1 MKAWYGPLMRLPWF
15 VLAFILA
22 TSTACAAKG
31 PPPPSSPS
39 PLHGDAAP
47 TFERDTLDGRRVDT
61 GALAGKVWVVK
72 FFAEYCEP
80 CKRTL
85 PEAQRLSQRYDD
97 VVFIGVSEDERSDVA
112 AGLAK
117 TYGLTFPI
125 VLDRGNVLS
134 GRFRVTE
141 LPITFVVDAS
151 GTVMWVGGP
160 EQEESGLERAIRAA
174 RG

>member
-1 MKAWYGPLMRLPWF
+1 MRIRPLA
-15 VLAFILA
+15 LALILA
-22 TSTACAAKG
+22 MAPACAAKG

-39 PLHGDAAP
+39 PLHGNAAP
-47 TFERDTLDGRRVDT
+47 TFQRDTLDGRRIDT

-97 VVFIGVSEDERSDVA
+97 VVFIGVSEDERQDVA
-112 AGLAK
+112 AGLAR

-125 VLDRGNVLS
+125 ILDRGNVLS
-134 GRFRVTE
+134 GRFRVSE
-141 LPITFVVDAS
+141 LPVAFVVDPA
-151 GTVMWVGGP
+151 GNVAWVGGP
-160 EQEESGLERAIRAA
+160 GQDDDALERAIRAA

>member
-1 MKAWYGPLMRLPWF
+1 MRRFALAWVVSLGLG
-15 VLAFILA
+15 
-22 TSTACAAKG
+22 ACASKG

-39 PLHGDAAP
+39 PLHGNAAP
-47 TFERDTLDGRRVDT
+47 TFQRDTLAGSHIDT

-72 FFAEYCEP
+72 FFADYCEP

-85 PEAQRLSQRYDD
+85 PEAQRLSERYDD
-97 VVFIGVSEDERSDVA
+97 VVFIGVSEDERQDTAVA
-112 AGLAK
+112 LVR
-117 TYGLTFPI
+117 TYGLTFPV

-141 LPITFVVDAS
+141 LPIAFVVDPRGNVS
-151 GTVMWVGGP
+151 WVGGP
-160 EQEESGLERAIRAA
+160 EQGEKALEKAIRAA

>member
-1 MKAWYGPLMRLPWF
+1 MHHWYRPQVRTRRLP
-15 VLAFILA
+15 LALILA
-22 TSTACAAKG
+22 TATACAAKG

-39 PLHGDAAP
+39 PLHRRAAP
-47 TFERDTLDGRRVDT
+47 TFQRDTLDGGHLDT
-61 GALAGKVWVVK
+61 DALVGTVWVIK

-85 PEAQRLSQRYDD
+85 PEAQRLSRRYDD
-97 VVFIGVSEDERSDVA
+97 VVFIGVSEDERYDVA
-112 AGLAK
+112 AGLAR

-125 VLDRGNVLS
+125 ILDRGNVLS

-141 LPITFVVDAS
+141 LPVAFVIDPS
-151 GTVMWVGGP
+151 GEVAWVGGP
-160 EQEESGLERAIRAA
+160 EQDDKALERAIRAA